1 MDDYYVFNRQQR
13 SWYKGM
19 AVNSKSKDRFFVS
32 FKTKKTVKP
41 FINDNI
47 LALKVYPNPAR
58 NSITIEYITTGIENT
73 AIEIF
78 NITGK
83 KMVNRSKRQSAGLHQ
98 SIVNTRNFKNG
109 IYLLRLTS
117 GEYSEVQRFVINR

>member
-1 MDDYYVFNRQQR
+1 MDN
-13 SWYKGM
+13 
-19 AVNSKSKDRFFVS
+19 
-32 FKTKKTVKP
+32 T
-41 FINDNI
+41 

-58 NSITIEYITTGIENT
+58 NSITIEYITTGSENT

-83 KMVNRSKRQSAGLHQ
+83 KIVNRSKRQSAGLHQ

-109 IYLLRLTS
+109 IYLLWVTTS
-117 GEYSEVQRFVINR
+117 NQTAVKRFVVNK